1 MNVLILISHRN
12 INKDKIYIIGK
23 KQSNPMMKST
33 IDIVIYIKKN
43 KLFFFK

>member
-12 INKDKIYIIGK
+12 INKDNIYNWK
-23 KQSNPMMKST
+23 KQPNPMMKST

-43 KLFFFK
+43 KLFF